1 MQCDGHFK
9 IAASTIV
16 EAEDKGPCHVDI
28 VASICPQRVT
38 SLVVREQVNEY
49 FQCNVISII
58 SG

>member
-1 MQCDGHFK
+1 MQCDRHCK

-16 EAEDKGPCHVDI
+16 EAEDTGPCHVDI
-28 VASICPQRVT
+28 VISLHPQRVT